1 MAQVTDQPPSAHFV
15 RTGDNDPTIS
25 DIERARAVDASVLAD
40 PAPLGLTAL
49 SLPLLALSLINIG
62 AVTATALPVFLT
74 TALIFGG
81 IGQFVV
87 AMWEVRRGNT
97 FGVVAF
103 GTFGCFN
110 IAVWYFFNFGL
121 KEIPPADH
129 ATALELFLGLWT
141 IPAFILWVA
150 SFRTTLVVNLIFLL
164 ATVLFVAAALGNGE
178 GSETLVRISGW
189 IGVALA
195 AVAWYGCL
203 AALTADT
210 FERVLLPNP
219 HLGKRARV
227 PDR

>member
-1 MAQVTDQPPSAHFV
+1 MAQLTDQPPSARFA
-15 RTGDNDPTIS
+15 RAGDYDPTTS
-25 DIERARAVDASVLAD
+25 MIERARAVDASVLAD

-62 AVTATALPVFLT
+62 AVKPTALPVFLT

-81 IGQFVV
+81 IAQFVV

-110 IAVWYFFNFGL
+110 LAVWYFFNFGL

-129 ATALELFLGLWT
+129 AAALELFLGLWA

-150 SFRTTLVVNLIFLL
+150 SFRTTLVVNLIFML
-164 ATVLFVAAALGNGE
+164 ATMLFVVAAIGNGE

-189 IGVALA
+189 IGIALA
-195 AVAWYGCL
+195 AVAWYGWL
-203 AALTADT
+203 SALTADT
-210 FERVLLPNP
+210 FERALLPNP
-219 HLGKRARV
+219 HLGKQAGVAER
-227 PDR
+227 

>member
-1 MAQVTDQPPSAHFV
+1 MAHVTDQPTSARFA
-15 RTGDNDPTIS
+15 RDGDYDPTIS
-25 DIERARAVDASVLAD
+25 VIERARAVDASVLAD

-81 IGQFVV
+81 VGQFVV

-110 IAVWYFFNFGL
+110 LAVWYFFNFGL
-121 KEIPPADH
+121 TKVPPADH
-129 ATALELFLGLWT
+129 PSALALFLWLWA
-141 IPAFILWVA
+141 IPALILWVA

-164 ATVLFVAAALGNGE
+164 ATALFVVAAIGNGE
-178 GSETLVRISGW
+178 GAESLVRISGW
-189 IGVALA
+189 IGIALA

-210 FERVLLPNP
+210 FGRALLPNP
-219 HLGKRARV
+219 HLGKQAGV

>member
-1 MAQVTDQPPSAHFV
+1 MAQVTDQPPSARFV
-15 RTGDNDPTIS
+15 RAGDYDPTS
-25 DIERARAVDASVLAD
+25 SVIERARAVDASVLAD
-40 PAPLGLTAL
+40 PAPFGLTAL

-62 AVTATALPVFLT
+62 AVKPTTLPVFLT

-81 IGQFVV
+81 LAQFVV

-110 IAVWYFFNFGL
+110 LAVWYFFNFGL
-121 KEIPPADH
+121 TKIPSADH
-129 ATALELFLGLWT
+129 AAALELFLGLWA

-150 SFRTTLVVNLIFLL
+150 SFRTTLVVNLIFML
-164 ATVLFVAAALGNGE
+164 ATVLFVVAAIGNGE

-189 IGVALA
+189 IGIALA

-210 FERVLLPNP
+210 FARALLPNP
-219 HLGKRARV
+219 HLGKQAGGA
-227 PDR
+227 DR